1 MIDKVNNITSGN
13 TQNKRSVE
21 ENRVNKPSGDNKVAV
36 NKDNSSNLDNV
47 KISQELEA
55 SNLSQTPT
63 LDLDKVSAIKS
74 ALSRGDYPIDL
85 EKVADALLQAYKDI
99 K

>member
-13 TQNKRSVE
+13 TQGKRSVDD
-21 ENRVNKPSGDNKVAV
+21 NRIDKSSGDAKATV
-36 NKDNSSNLDNV
+36 NKDSSSSLDSV
-47 KISQELEA
+47 KISQELDVA
-55 SNLSQTPT
+55 NLSRAPSI
-63 LDLDKVSAIKS
+63 DLDKVSAIKN
-74 ALSRGDYPIDL
+74 ALSKGDYPVDL